1 MLSSSSVSGKNTSPP
16 SSFRLDFF
24 RFSLNDNSF
33 FPFFDFGE
41 TGKPSSPMVALP
53 PGLRG
58 PGTAGKVPGLS
69 VGLVV
74 SPSLGGPDRLNSLF
88 SFSGDLT
95 LNKLFS
101 FNVLDLLIV
110 SVTCGKENK
119 TTTWVVLLINA
130 GGVIHQANLQIGL
143 PRGRTCPHSSRAHH
157 VRERPTPAVATHP
170 TVTSLFRLLTFETKC
185 LHVFKEYLFEHRS
198 VNCWHGVSLEAV
210 LKAYVI
216 LVANPSI

>member
-1 MLSSSSVSGKNTSPP
+1 
-16 SSFRLDFF
+16 
-24 RFSLNDNSF
+24 
-33 FPFFDFGE
+33 
-41 TGKPSSPMVALP
+41 MVALP

-110 SVTCGKENK
+110 SVRCGKENK
-119 TTTWVVLLINA
+119 TTT
-130 GGVIHQANLQIGL
+130 
-143 PRGRTCPHSSRAHH
+143 
-157 VRERPTPAVATHP
+157 
-170 TVTSLFRLLTFETKC
+170 
-185 LHVFKEYLFEHRS
+185 
-198 VNCWHGVSLEAV
+198 
-210 LKAYVI
+210 
-216 LVANPSI
+216 